1 MERTRFIEHEGQQL
15 LFVDFAG
22 LTDKAEALAAIA
34 ASRAFVA
41 GQPEASLLTLT
52 DVTDM
57 EFDEEIAKALWD
69 LLRHNKKHVRAGA
82 VMGLTGERQEDLYD
96 LLTHQ
101 ARRDLPVFEA
111 AEEAKAWL
119 VEAVAGRGE

>member
-1 MERTRFIEHEGQQL
+1 MARTRFVEHEGRQI

-22 LTDKAEALAAIA
+22 LSDEAEALAAIA
-34 ASRAFVA
+34 ESRAFVA
-41 GQPEASLLTLT
+41 QQPEGALLTLT

-57 EFDEEIAKALWD
+57 QFDETVAKALWE
-69 LLRHNKKHVRAGA
+69 LMRHNKKRVRAGA
-82 VMGLTGERQEDLYD
+82 VVGLSGERQEDLYE

-101 ARRDLPVFEA
+101 ARRDLPVFET

-119 VEAVAGRGE
+119 VEQ

>member
-1 MERTRFIEHEGQQL
+1 MERTRFVEYEGLQI

-22 LTDKAEALAAIA
+22 LGDKADALDAIEE
-34 ASRAFVA
+34 SRAFVA
-41 GQPEASLLTLT
+41 QQTEGSLLTLT

-57 EFDEEIAKALWD
+57 EFDEEVATALWE
-69 LLRHNKKHVRAGA
+69 LLRHNKRHVRAGA
-82 VMGLTGERQEDLYD
+82 VVGLSGERQQILYD

-101 ARRDLPVFEA
+101 ARRDLPVFET

-119 VEAVAGRGE
+119 AGVA

>member
-1 MERTRFIEHEGQQL
+1 MERTRFVEHEGQQL

-22 LTDKAEALAAIA
+22 LTDKADALAAIA
-34 ASRAFVA
+34 ESRAFVA
-41 GQPEASLLTLT
+41 QRPEASLLTLT

-82 VMGLTGERQEDLYD
+82 VVGLSGEQQQDLYD

-101 ARRDLPVFEA
+101 ARRDLPVFET

-119 VEAVAGRGE
+119 VGE

>member
-1 MERTRFIEHEGQQL
+1 MERTRFVEHEGKQL

-34 ASRAFVA
+34 ESRAFVA
-41 GQPEASLLTLT
+41 EQPEASLLTLT

-57 EFDEEIAKALWD
+57 EFDEEIAKALWE
-69 LLRHNKKHVRAGA
+69 LMRHNKKRVRAGA
-82 VMGLTGERQEDLYD
+82 VVGLSGERQQDLYD

-101 ARRDLPVFEA
+101 ARRDLPVFENE
-111 AEEAKAWL
+111 EEARAWL
-119 VEAVAGRGE
+119 IAEAAAGGE